1 MNNNTVREI
10 LKTNTVTL
18 TRAEIEAIMN
28 EELEK
33 NVDVMDAELV
43 TLCLEALTGENLTE
57 SRGVAEE
64 KTTGTPQAITPIRKN
79 KTIKIILV
87 AAILISLMLLTVSV
101 GADVMDINVSDKILS
116 VYDDFFKVDLNGD
129 VETTDLK
136 TVLFENEL
144 EYLVLPQYLYQDC
157 EISGFEVDESGES
170 IQVAFNFKPLYDELK
185 GNAFCRI
192 YKSDYDFGEGKQK
205 VDDAHK
211 PVQGLS
217 VNGIE
222 ILVYTNDKNS
232 AIVYSNAN
240 IEYKI
245 TLTDTVFEKA
255 FKVAKTVQ
263 G

>member
-33 NVDVMDAELV
+33 DVDVMDAELV

-157 EISGFEVDESGES
+157 EISGFEVITSDGS
-170 IQVAFNFKPLYDELK
+170 IKVDFNFISIKDNLE
-185 GNAFCRI
+185 GNVSCYLR
-192 YKSDYDFGEGKQK
+192 K
-205 VDDAHK
+205 VDYNFA
-211 PVQGLS
+211 
-217 VNGIE
+217 NGEQKIFKE
-222 ILVYTNDKNS
+222 DKTAKAIIHNGTTFLIYSDDTASFITYVIND
-232 AIVYSNAN
+232 
-240 IEYKI
+240 IEYTI
-245 TLTDTVFEKA
+245 GLTSANREKA
-255 FKVAKTVQ
+255 IEVAKTV
-263 G
+263 

>member
-33 NVDVMDAELV
+33 DVDVMDAELV

-64 KTTGTPQAITPIRKN
+64 KTTGTTQAITPIRKN

-157 EISGFEVDESGES
+157 EISEFEVDEDDKYTK
-170 IQVAFNFKPLYDELK
+170 VDFNFYAFNDELK
-185 GNAFCRI
+185 GNIYCRI
-192 YKSDYDFGEGKQK
+192 YKSDCYFAKGEQK
-205 VDDAHK
+205 IYKKDKLAKEIVHNGTSFIIYSDTNASFITYMID
-211 PVQGLS
+211 
-217 VNGIE
+217 GIE
-222 ILVYTNDKNS
+222 YT
-232 AIVYSNAN
+232 IG
-240 IEYKI
+240 
-245 TLTDTVFEKA
+245 LTSSDREKA
-255 FKVAKTVQ
+255 IEIAKTV
-263 G
+263 

>member
-33 NVDVMDAELV
+33 DVDVMDAELV

-64 KTTGTPQAITPIRKN
+64 KTTGTTQAITPIRKN

-157 EISGFEVDESGES
+157 EISEFEVVEGDEYTK
-170 IQVAFNFKPLYDELK
+170 VDFNFYVFNDELK
-185 GNAFCRI
+185 GNIYCRI
-192 YKSDYDFGEGKQK
+192 YKSDYCFLEGRQK
-205 VDDAHK
+205 IVDEHK
-211 PVQGLS
+211 PVKGLTI
-217 VNGIE
+217 NNIE
-222 ILVYTNDKNS
+222 ILVYTNNENS
-232 AIVYSNAN
+232 AIVYVDKN

-245 TLTDTVFEKA
+245 SLTYTEFEKA
-255 FKVAKTVQ
+255 LEIAETIK